1 MSFESAILEHRSRIT
16 LFLPQYRTYVGVR
29 ILGGLFSLM
38 SARPPTGLAPP
49 VCQRSMALAKV
60 GMPSNCE
67 ATWASQLQAKTGLVM
82 IRKENGNFLFNFFAV
97 AFTCF

>member
-1 MSFESAILEHRSRIT
+1 
-16 LFLPQYRTYVGVR
+16 
-29 ILGGLFSLM
+29 M
-38 SARPPTGLAPP
+38 SARPPTSLAPP
-49 VCQRSMALAKV
+49 VYQKSMALANV

-82 IRKENGNFLFNFFAV
+82 IRKENEYLLFKFFAV